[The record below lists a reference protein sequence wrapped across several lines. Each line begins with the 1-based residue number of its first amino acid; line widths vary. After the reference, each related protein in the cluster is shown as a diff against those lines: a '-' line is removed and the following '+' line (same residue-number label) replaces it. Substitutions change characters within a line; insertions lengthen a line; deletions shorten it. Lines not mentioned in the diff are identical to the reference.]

1 MCTPHPSH
9 PWSGGGAARG
19 CFSGAYRRGASAA
32 AASGGPLVATGLD
45 TAQVKYSAFDRE
57 LLACVAS
64 FRHLRH
70 MLEGRRF
77 TIFTDHKL
85 LTYALS
91 RTSEPWSARQARQ
104 LSYLTEHTDH
114 IHHIAGKDNFVADTL
129 SRHPLSGCQY
139 KGALQVSGGC
149 LAGRQARILFKIWVR
164 VGGGVCGTSH
174 WSAHRFRHHHHT
186 PAGLPGDV
194 AGQ

>member
-19 CFSGAYRRGASAA
+19 CFSSGHTRR
-32 AASGGPLVATGLD
+32 PLGFFSRKLD
-45 TAQVKYSAFDRE
+45 TAQDKYSAFDHE
-57 LLACVAS
+57 LLACVAG
-64 FRHLRH
+64 FRHFRH

-91 RTSEPWSARQARQ
+91 RTSEPWPACQARQ
-104 LSYLTEHTDH
+104 LSYLTDHTDD
-114 IHHIAGKDNFVADTL
+114 IHHIAGEDNFVADTL
-129 SRHPLSGCQY
+129 SRHPLGGCQY
-139 KGALQVSGGC
+139 KGALRVFGGR

-164 VGGGVCGTSH
+164 VSGGVCGTSH
-174 WSAHRFRHHHHT
+174 RSAHRFRHHHRT